1 MKIKNYYIL
10 FFLIFYSFVNAQTNL
25 VLKNS
30 DIQIGI
36 DYKNKNYIVF
46 NGFDKFY
53 QKSFQSNKWDTIT
66 YRHNELPQTKDFPY
80 NFFHIKGKN
89 YLVYLGCGEVYE
101 FRNDSIIRID
111 NSFQHKNQFN
121 SCPFVY
127 KDEIYYFGGY
137 GLFTFKNILTK
148 FDFKTKEW
156 ELIKYNDYKNIPEP
170 RDKAIS
176 FLKGDNFYLISGYT
190 ENYDTDQVTGA
201 GKQLF
206 DIWKLDLKNKTWK
219 YLGDLKDKSLVYELS
234 DNNSS
239 YQNQNNLFYDNNYI
253 FKFDFDNDLVN
264 YYKQE
269 NKFFLSSFERYN
281 TENNQIIYAL
291 RYSDQSIRG
300 TKIIVE
306 PFVTYSGKIS
316 KTEDLISNNNFG
328 FITIG
333 LVLLVILVIV
343 YFIKRSKKPKYKNCI
358 VLSNNTFLYKNK
370 PINNLS
376 LDEAELLT
384 FFFKN
389 YDRVIQMNEVVDYI
403 TKDDKTNYNTL
414 IKKKDNILNGL
425 KQKLAYILDI
435 DEDELFIY
443 QKNNEDKRI
452 KEIQLNPQYF
462 VVEL

>member
-1 MKIKNYYIL
+1 M
-10 FFLIFYSFVNAQTNL
+10 
-25 VLKNS
+25 
-30 DIQIGI
+30 
-36 DYKNKNYIVF
+36 
-46 NGFDKFY
+46 
-53 QKSFQSNKWDTIT
+53 
-66 YRHNELPQTKDFPY
+66 
-80 NFFHIKGKN
+80 
-89 YLVYLGCGEVYE
+89 
-101 FRNDSIIRID
+101 
-111 NSFQHKNQFN
+111 
-121 SCPFVY
+121 
-127 KDEIYYFGGY
+127 
-137 GLFTFKNILTK
+137 
-148 FDFKTKEW
+148 
-156 ELIKYNDYKNIPEP
+156 
-170 RDKAIS
+170 
-176 FLKGDNFYLISGYT
+176 
-190 ENYDTDQVTGA
+190 
-201 GKQLF
+201 
-206 DIWKLDLKNKTWK
+206 
-219 YLGDLKDKSLVYELS
+219 
-234 DNNSS
+234 
-239 YQNQNNLFYDNNYI
+239 
-253 FKFDFDNDLVN
+253 
-264 YYKQE
+264 
-269 NKFFLSSFERYN
+269 
-281 TENNQIIYAL
+281 

-343 YFIKRSKKPKYKNCI
+343 YFIKRSKKQKYKNGI

-389 YDRVIQMNEVVDYI
+389 YDRVIQMNEVVDFI

-462 VVEL
+462 LIH